1 MSFHKN
7 LITLSIFAVV
17 APAVFADEAN
27 LSNAQQ
33 LETIQLKA
41 HPLVQTAADF
51 AVADQVVEQ
60 KVLAERPTTIGDAL
74 ADELGVYSN
83 QYGTGS
89 SRPVIRGQDGP
100 RVKVLQH
107 ASETADVS
115 TLSPDHTVTVDP
127 ILAKQVEVIRGP
139 STLLYG
145 AGTVGGLVNV
155 TDQKIP
161 TQMPN
166 NGLEGQVG
174 LRYNTGSDE
183 KLVSAGVTAALSDQF
198 ALRIEGSKRKAN
210 DYITPNYWVEHH
222 NDEAGHEDH
231 NHGHDDAHEGDEEHE
246 THFDKARRV
255 DDTFAEG
262 QTVNIGGSWI
272 HERGFVG
279 VSYSNRQDKYGLPGH
294 SHEYHDCHPH
304 GNKLDCGSHDPAP
317 QSDPNA
323 VEEHAHG
330 GPWVDLESHRYD
342 LRTELDQP
350 FAGFDKLRA
359 HASFTDYEHDEL
371 EENKVIS
378 NFKSKGY
385 DARLELVHKPLAG
398 WEGVFGTQYSQQ
410 QLDIAAAAHD
420 HAEDEH
426 DGHDHAV
433 LMPNTK
439 TEKYSLFGLEHKQFG
454 DVHVELGARV
464 EHQKIDVDADLKDY
478 SDTGVS
484 ASAASNWQFAPN
496 YKLSL
501 TGSHQQR
508 LPLAQEL
515 YAQGKHYATK
525 TIEHGNVNL
534 SPEKSNNLELGLHY
548 EADKL
553 DYSLHVYHNWFD
565 NYIYGQAQGAR
576 NEEGFLELEYTQD
589 KAKFYGTEAKLGY
602 QISPDYK
609 LSVFGDYV
617 RGEIDNQNAPRV
629 PAGRLGTKVD
639 ANFADGWS
647 GMAEYYRV
655 FKQDKVAA
663 YEQETAG
670 YNMVNVGVAYAGN
683 YANKQDYR
691 VYFKANN
698 LLDDEVY
705 SHASFLSNI
714 PQLGRNFTVG
724 VEFGF

>member
-7 LITLSIFAVV
+7 LITLSIFSVL
-17 APAVFADEAN
+17 APAAFANTE
-27 LSNAQQ
+27 SSSTQ
-33 LETIQLKA
+33 LETIQLQA

-51 AVADQVVEQ
+51 AVADHVIDQ
-60 KVLAERPTTIGDAL
+60 KTLAERSTTIGDAM

-83 QYGTGS
+83 QYGSGS

-115 TLSPDHTVTVDP
+115 TLSPDHAITVDP
-127 ILAKQVEVIRGP
+127 ILAKQVEIIRGS

-166 NGLEGQVG
+166 NDLEGQVG

-183 KLVSAGVTAALSDQF
+183 KLASAGVTAALSDQF

-222 NDEAGHEDH
+222 HTEVHVEPDGSTHTH
-231 NHGHDDAHEGDEEHE
+231 EHE
-246 THFDKARRV
+246 ELVKERRV
-255 DDTFAEG
+255 DNTFAEG

-272 HERGFVG
+272 HDRGFVG

-304 GNKLDCGSHDPAP
+304 GNKLHCGSHDPAP
-317 QSDPNA
+317 QPDPHD
-323 VEEHAHG
+323 EHEHAHG
-330 GPWVDLESHRYD
+330 GPWIDLESHRYD

-350 FAGFDKLRA
+350 FAGFEKLRA

-410 QLDIAAAAHD
+410 KIDLTGQVEQHGN
-420 HAEDEH
+420 HSHET
-426 DGHDHAV
+426 V
-433 LMPNTK
+433 PMPDTK
-439 TEKYSLFGLEHKQFG
+439 TQKYSLFGLEHKQFG

-464 EHQKIDVDADLKDY
+464 EHQKIDVDAELKDY

-484 ASAASNWQFAPN
+484 ASAAATWQFAPN

-515 YAQGKHYATK
+515 YANGIHFATN
-525 TIEHGNVNL
+525 TYERGNANL
-534 SPEKSNNLELGLHY
+534 DVEKSNNLELGLHY

-565 NYIYGQAQGAR
+565 NYIYGATTDHIETFRLIDYQ
-576 NEEGFLELEYTQD
+576 QD

-655 FKQDKVAA
+655 FKQDKIAA
-663 YEQETAG
+663 YEQETEG

-705 SHASFLSNI
+705 SHASFLSHI
-714 PQLGRNFTVG
+714 PQVGRNFTVG

>member
-7 LITLSIFAVV
+7 LITLSIFSVL
-17 APAVFADEAN
+17 APAAFANTE
-27 LSNAQQ
+27 SSSTQ
-33 LETIQLKA
+33 LETIQLQA

-51 AVADQVVEQ
+51 AVADHVLDQ
-60 KVLAERPTTIGDAL
+60 KTLAERSTTIGDAM

-83 QYGTGS
+83 QYGSGS

-115 TLSPDHTVTVDP
+115 TLSPDHAVTVDP
-127 ILAKQVEVIRGP
+127 ILAKQVEIIRGP
-139 STLLYG
+139 STLLYS

-183 KLVSAGVTAALSDQF
+183 KLASAGVTAAIGDQF

-222 NDEAGHEDH
+222 NDEAGHDDH
-231 NHGHDDAHEGDEEHE
+231 DHGHNDPGHDHDDEG
-246 THFDKARRV
+246 THLDKARRV
-255 DDTFAEG
+255 ENTFAEG

-272 HERGFVG
+272 HDRGFVG

-294 SHEYHDCHPH
+294 SHEYHGCVLHDDHFH
-304 GNKLDCGSHDPAP
+304 GCPT
-317 QSDPNA
+317 PNSNT

-398 WEGVFGTQYSQQ
+398 WEGVFGTQFSQHEIDLTGQ
-410 QLDIAAAAHD
+410 KEKHGD
-420 HAEDEH
+420 HYHE
-426 DGHDHAV
+426 AV
-433 LMPNTK
+433 PMPDTK
-439 TEKYSLFGLEHKQFG
+439 TQKYSLFGLEHKQFG

-464 EHQKIDVDADLKDY
+464 EHQKIDVDAQKKDY

-484 ASAASNWQFAPN
+484 ASAAANWQFAPN

-515 YAQGKHYATK
+515 YANGIHFATN
-525 TIEHGNVNL
+525 TYERGNANL
-534 SPEKSNNLELGLHY
+534 DVEKSNNLELGLHY

-565 NYIYGQAQGAR
+565 NYIYGATTDHKETFRLIDYQ
-576 NEEGFLELEYTQD
+576 QD

-617 RGEIDNQNAPRV
+617 RGEIDNQNASRV

-655 FKQDKVAA
+655 FKQDKVA
-663 YEQETAG
+663 YLEQETAG

-705 SHASFLSNI
+705 SHTSFLSNI
-714 PQLGRNFTVG
+714 PQVGRNFTVG

>member
-7 LITLSIFAVV
+7 LITLSIFSVL
-17 APAVFADEAN
+17 APAAFANTE
-27 LSNAQQ
+27 SSSTQ
-33 LETIQLKA
+33 LETIQLQA

-51 AVADQVVEQ
+51 AVADHVIDQ
-60 KVLAERPTTIGDAL
+60 KTLAERSTTIGDAM

-83 QYGTGS
+83 QYGSGS

-115 TLSPDHTVTVDP
+115 TLSPDHAITVDP
-127 ILAKQVEVIRGP
+127 ILAKQVEIIRGP

-145 AGTVGGLVNV
+145 AGMVGGLVNV

-183 KLVSAGVTAALSDQF
+183 KLASAGVTAALSDQF

-222 NDEAGHEDH
+222 HTEVHVEPDGSTHTH
-231 NHGHDDAHEGDEEHE
+231 EHE
-246 THFDKARRV
+246 ELVKERRV
-255 DDTFAEG
+255 DNTFAEG

-272 HERGFVG
+272 HDRGFVG

-304 GNKLDCGSHDPAP
+304 GNKLHCGSHDPAS

-378 NFKSKGY
+378 NFRSKGY
-385 DARLELVHKPLAG
+385 DARLELVHQPVAG

-410 QLDIAAAAHD
+410 KIDLTGQVEQHGD
-420 HAEDEH
+420 HSHET
-426 DGHDHAV
+426 V
-433 LMPNTK
+433 PMPDTK
-439 TEKYSLFGLEHKQFG
+439 TQKYSLFGLEHKQFG

-464 EHQKIDVDADLKDY
+464 EHQKIDVDAELKDY

-484 ASAASNWQFAPN
+484 ASAAANWQFAPN

-515 YAQGKHYATK
+515 YANGIHFATN
-525 TIEHGNVNL
+525 TYERGNANL
-534 SPEKSNNLELGLHY
+534 DVEKSNNLELGLHY

-565 NYIYGQAQGAR
+565 NYIYGATTDHKETFRLIDYQ
-576 NEEGFLELEYTQD
+576 QD

-655 FKQDKVAA
+655 FKQDKVA
-663 YEQETAG
+663 YLEQETAG

-705 SHASFLSNI
+705 SHTSFLSNI
-714 PQLGRNFTVG
+714 PQVGRNFTVG